1 MYFKKGAT
9 KMNTSIGIYLMSIAS
24 VTIGIAG
31 AVVYAVALAWL
42 LASVYAVI
50 LRIQHRHCALFE
62 SRRQNVAFEEMTH
75 CAMWWVILLALPLV
89 GRAMH
94 LLCEVIDNLV

>member
-1 MYFKKGAT
+1 MSTAT
-9 KMNTSIGIYLMSIAS
+9 ILVKSVVS

-31 AVVYAVALAWL
+31 AIVYAIALAWL
-42 LASVYAVI
+42 LTSVYAVM
-50 LRIQHRHCALFE
+50 LRIQHKHCTLFE

-75 CAMWWVILLALPLV
+75 CAMWWVILFVLPLV

-94 LLCEVIDNLV
+94 LLCEVIDSIAW